1 MENNVYMK
9 RGKGK
14 SDSIYLVDA
23 TEVERQRQLRSEAL
37 IASLALHDS
46 RPKIASLFD
55 FKRMETE
62 IDGVLEILARSI
74 VLEHPNNWESKFESI
89 NWQRVENIFHR
100 DSKSLHEVLR
110 EVFNLQFSETKLSQ
124 IVSSFRDTRGNF
136 NYNGFLLQFLKNI
149 EKARKAILAKKKG
162 NVLNRFRAKAK
173 MIGFVQIKVLATAK
187 EKALQ
192 RALAMLVQ
200 ALRMK
205 IEYRVDVSPDKFGR
219 GDMTP
224 DDLK

>member
-1 MENNVYMK
+1 MENNIYMK

-14 SDSIYLVDA
+14 SDSVFLVDA
-23 TEVERQRQLRSEAL
+23 SEVERQRQLRSEAL
-37 IASLALHDS
+37 IASLALHES

-62 IDGVLEILARSI
+62 TDAILEILARST
-74 VLEHPNNWESKFESI
+74 VLENPKNWEAKFESI
-89 NWQRVENIFHR
+89 NWQKVENIFHS
-100 DSKSLHEVLR
+100 DSRSLHDVIS
-110 EVFNLQFSETKLSQ
+110 EVFNIKFSEMKLSQ
-124 IVSSFRDTRGNF
+124 IVTSFRDTRGSF

-149 EKARKAILAKKKG
+149 EKARRAVSTKKKG
-162 NVLNRFRAKAK
+162 NTLNRFRAKAK